1 MFARSLQHNLAPF
14 VVACIAIA
22 VFSAMDAIMK
32 SLSIAIGPYNAM
44 FWRTLA
50 GLVLTFPLFRLVGH
64 GRWPTRPTLILHI
77 WRGIFAAISVLL
89 FFWGLVRT
97 PMAQG
102 IALSFIGPLAA
113 LGLAS
118 LFLKERIGGRVLS
131 GSLIAFAGVLV
142 IIAAR
147 AGEDSGKDAMWGA
160 LAILLAAVF
169 YAANLVIG
177 RRQSLAAGPIEV
189 AFFFNLVAAVLYG
202 SAAPWAA
209 NMPDISHLPM
219 IVASALSSTCSIM
232 LLAWAYARAEAQYL
246 VSVEYTGFIWAALLG
261 WLAFHET
268 LSIATLLGAALIVAG
283 CLWAARGAPSGDA
296 TPMTGPEAA

>member
-1 MFARSLQHNLAPF
+1 MFARSLQHVLAPF
-14 VVACIAIA
+14 AVACLGIAI
-22 VFSAMDAIMK
+22 FSCMDAIMK
-32 SLSIAIGPYNAM
+32 GLSIAIGPYNAM

-50 GLVLTFPLFRLVGH
+50 GLLLTFPLFRLVGH
-64 GRWPTRPTLILHI
+64 GRWPTRATLVLHI
-77 WRGIFAAISVLL
+77 WRGVFAAVSVLL

-118 LFLKERIGGRVLS
+118 LFLKERIGGRVLG

-142 IIAAR
+142 ILAAR

-160 LAILLAAVF
+160 LAILLAAIF

-202 SAAPWAA
+202 SASPWAA
-209 NMPDISHLPM
+209 KLPDISHLPM
-219 IVASALSSTCSIM
+219 ILLSALSSTCSIM

-261 WLAFHET
+261 WLVFHEP
-268 LSIATLLGAALIVAG
+268 LSLATLLGAALIVAG
-283 CLWAARGAPSGDA
+283 CLWAARSVPGGA